1 MSSETPIAASPP
13 EDAHRASVSE
23 DAHRASVSEDAR
35 RLSVFGWRY
44 VSRVQTE
51 RTIAL
56 ARVVLASAS
65 LFAVWLDPSEPS
77 RFVRLTYT
85 LHSIYLLYAAVLAIS
100 TRHRPGPSRLPLI
113 THIVDITVFSVF
125 QYLTLG
131 PSSPFFVYFVFS
143 LFCGALRWGWR
154 GTMATAVAVM
164 LSFVVMGDTMSL
176 TLGATAFEL
185 NRFIIRAVYL
195 AVAAV
200 LLVYLGQHEA
210 RLRAQI
216 ERLAG
221 WPSVEHGD
229 AEAVVRR
236 VLSHGAAILGA
247 PRAIAVWEI
256 GEEPWRHVA
265 VWSSAEFSMN
275 RHSPEDFEPVVPLA
289 LVDGAFVTA
298 GPISDAA
305 VVVVNRGDVLSEWR
319 GRPIHADL
327 PVGRQDAGLVS
338 APFQT
343 DRLSGRII
351 LCDLVLPTPDIL
363 PLTEV
368 IARETGASLDQL
380 HVSRRLAE
388 VTLSEERI
396 RVARDLHDGVLQSLT
411 GLRLE
416 LQSVA
421 TGVGDEQP
429 SATTRERLINIER
442 AIAMEQR
449 ELRLFIAGLQ
459 PTSRPDSTAGS
470 MVAQLEQVRERIVLE
485 WKMPVSLRIGSCPQ
499 SLPTA
504 LAQGLPLMVHEAIVN
519 ALKHAQPSRVSVD
532 VLGDERCLRVVVSDD
547 GRGFPFR
554 GRYDDAALAEMSAGP
569 LSLRARV
576 ASLGGKVTV
585 ESTTSG
591 SRVEID
597 LPVTRGGA

>member
-1 MSSETPIAASPP
+1 MSSEGHLAGPRPD
-13 EDAHRASVSE
+13 DAH
-23 DAHRASVSEDAR
+23 

-44 VSRVQTE
+44 VSRIQTE

-56 ARVVLASAS
+56 ARIVLAAAS
-65 LFAVWLDPSEPS
+65 LFAVWLDPAEPT
-77 RFVRLTYT
+77 RYVQLTYS
-85 LHSIYLLYAAVLAIS
+85 LHSFYLLYAIVLALT
-100 TRHRPGPSRLPLI
+100 TRHRQGPSRLPLI
-113 THIVDITVFSVF
+113 THIIDIVAFSVF

-154 GTMATAVAVM
+154 GTLITAVAVL

-176 TLGATAFEL
+176 TMGATPFEL
-185 NRFIIRAVYL
+185 NRFIIRTVYL
-195 AVAAV
+195 AVAAG

-210 RLRAQI
+210 RLRAQN

-221 WPSVEHGD
+221 WPSVGHAE

-236 VLSHGAAILGA
+236 ILSYGAAIVGA
-247 PRAIAVWEI
+247 PRAVAVWEA
-256 GEEPWRHVA
+256 GEEPWRYVA
-265 VWSSAEFSMN
+265 VWSSSEFAMS
-275 RHSPEDFEPVVPLA
+275 RHSPEDFEPVVPAA
-289 LVDGAFVTA
+289 LTDASFVTV
-298 GPISDAA
+298 GPLTDEA
-305 VVVVNRGDVLSEWR
+305 VIVLSRGDVLTEWR
-319 GRPIHADL
+319 GLPVHADL
-327 PVGRQDAGLVS
+327 PLGRKDAGLVS

-343 DRLSGRII
+343 DRVIGRIM
-351 LCDLVLPTPDIL
+351 LCDLVLPTPDVL

-380 HVSRRLAE
+380 HVTRRLAE

-421 TGVGDEQP
+421 TGAVGDL
-429 SATTRERLINIER
+429 SSSTTRDRLLNIER

-459 PTSRPDSTAGS
+459 PASRSDSTAGS
-470 MVAQLEQVRERIVLE
+470 LVARLEEVRERIVLE
-485 WKMPVSLRIGSCPQ
+485 WKMPVILRIASCPAT
-499 SLPTA
+499 LPAA
-504 LAQGLPLMVHEAIVN
+504 LTQGLPLMVHEAIVN
-519 ALKHAQPSRVSVD
+519 AMKHGQPSRVSVD
-532 VLGDERCLRVVVSDD
+532 VQGEENRLRVVVSDD

-554 GRYDDAALAEMSAGP
+554 
-569 LSLRARV
+569 
-576 ASLGGKVTV
+576 
-585 ESTTSG
+585 
-591 SRVEID
+591 
-597 LPVTRGGA
+597 